1 MDEKGFRGWLQQ
13 EGYNDGTINSR
24 VSNCIRVCDAEGDLD
39 EHYFVDKCNSLL
51 EKLTYTVANQR
62 NSDKPK
68 HCIPING
75 NIFNGTA
82 TLKQAVNLYVKFL
95 MDTKFNPTEIIA
107 NKKPIKKDV
116 AKKIVTTSPKT
127 LDSYAQ
133 FLEYFD
139 IDKKLFYDFGIDNT
153 IYASSEYAYEQWKK
167 LKKQPLENKPL
178 TIRGYGRQGKHTE
191 LYFKLY
197 SYLFDNSNI
206 NEDKTNNA
214 VPRKNIQAATG
225 HRTNIT
231 LFNYQCS
238 HIFGHTKN
246 PLLFEAVWN
255 ICFTPKLFDPLTG
268 HEAKGPWPEEYQRI
282 FIDKSMHRF
291 EKCILDYN
299 EFVKTQNILER
310 IPRFVETLVGEYDSI
325 LLEKFQEDALSE
337 WQEIRI

>member
-1 MDEKGFRGWLQQ
+1 MDEKGFRCWLQQ
-13 EGYNDGTINSR
+13 EGYNNGTINSR

-39 EHYFVDKCNSLL
+39 EHYFDDKCNSLL
-51 EKLTYTVANQR
+51 KKLTYTVANQR
-62 NSDKPK
+62 NGDKAK
-68 HCIPING
+68 HSIPING
-75 NIFNGTA
+75 DIFNGTA

-95 MDTKFNPTEIIA
+95 MDTNSNPTETFCTEKP
-107 NKKPIKKDV
+107 NSKVVTKKLI
-116 AKKIVTTSPKT
+116 TTSPKA

-139 IDKKLFYDFGIDNT
+139 IDKKSFYNFGIDNT
-153 IYASSEYAYEQWKK
+153 IYASPDYAYEQWER
-167 LKKQPLENKPL
+167 LKIHLLENKPL

-197 SYLFDNSNI
+197 SYLFDNNNI

-268 HEAKGPWPEEYQRI
+268 HEAKGPWPEEYHRI
-282 FIDKSMHRF
+282 FIDKATHRF
-291 EKCILDYN
+291 EKCIIDYN
-299 EFVKTQNILER
+299 EFVKTQNILEK
-310 IPRFVETLVGEYDSI
+310 IPRFVETLVCEYDSI

-337 WQEIRI
+337 WEFI